1 MVDCFV
7 NGGDKTSRFI
17 FGFVEVV
24 FLRHKVQ
31 AFFQRGFESGDGFH
45 QFGNANI
52 LIRGRFGVC
61 QLCFHKIKVKRIV
74 YKHKKYFNFLLARRM
89 LLVLLM
95 DEAADSTAPEKAK
108 NGREIFTKE
117 LAEEIISACGSGFTL
132 EKAGALVGVN
142 PSTIK
147 TWASRKPDFARRVES
162 ARKKHEL
169 SLLRDIE
176 LAGQKSWQ
184 AKAWMSER
192 VYGYAQPSARLQ
204 VSQDV
209 THGISGNLASLLAG
223 IAGRKKV
230 KKAEVIE
237 TQTLPQSKMQ
247 IASVATTS
255 AHKSQIEYCIKS
267 EMLQPEALTPK
278 IPRTK
283 HKRMKLRK
291 PRAESLAKYPTTTT
305 PPANPPAT
313 I

>member
-1 MVDCFV
+1 
-7 NGGDKTSRFI
+7 
-17 FGFVEVV
+17 
-24 FLRHKVQ
+24 
-31 AFFQRGFESGDGFH
+31 
-45 QFGNANI
+45 
-52 LIRGRFGVC
+52 
-61 QLCFHKIKVKRIV
+61 
-74 YKHKKYFNFLLARRM
+74 M

-95 DEAADSTAPEKAK
+95 DDKSVTPDAPIEKAK
-108 NGREIFTKE
+108 NGREVFTEKI
-117 LAEEIISACGSGFTL
+117 AEEIISACGSGFTL

-142 PSTIK
+142 PSTIR
-147 TWASRKPDFARRVES
+147 TWSQRKPDFARRVET
-162 ARKKHEL
+162 ARKRHEL

-223 IAGRKKV
+223 IAGRKKE

-237 TQTLPQSKMQ
+237 TQTLPQPKIQ
-247 IASVATTS
+247 IASASITS
-255 AHKSQIEYCIKS
+255 AHKSQIEYCINKS
-267 EMLQPEALTPK
+267 PLSDNDLQKTQTNFPK
-278 IPRTK
+278 VR
-283 HKRMKLRK
+283 HKRMRQRK

-305 PPANPPAT
+305 PPARPPAP

>member
-1 MVDCFV
+1 
-7 NGGDKTSRFI
+7 
-17 FGFVEVV
+17 
-24 FLRHKVQ
+24 
-31 AFFQRGFESGDGFH
+31 
-45 QFGNANI
+45 
-52 LIRGRFGVC
+52 
-61 QLCFHKIKVKRIV
+61 
-74 YKHKKYFNFLLARRM
+74 
-89 LLVLLM
+89 M

-192 VYGYAQPSARLQ
+192 VYGYSQPSARLQ

-223 IAGRKKV
+223 IAGRKK
-230 KKAEVIE
+230 I
-237 TQTLPQSKMQ
+237 T
-247 IASVATTS
+247 ASS
-255 AHKSQIEYCIKS
+255 EKRQIESGHNYIDIQPVTTKPENDLSNNKYCINKTNS
-267 EMLQPEALTPK
+267 VEQQQDTQAKTPK
-278 IPRTK
+278 PR
-283 HKRMKLRK
+283 HKQMRRRK

-305 PPANPPAT
+305 PPANPPAP